1 MVYLWKRDGWVYNYA
16 ADSETEAKKIAKH
29 LDGFTTAPDMAVPD
43 DEDEFESMNGLARLI
58 DGEIFLG
65 KTGVETTAEA
75 NAGRVRF
82 LKSQLAGTD
91 YIAAKIA
98 EGSATV
104 EKYAEKIAQ
113 RQAWRQEIAE
123 LEATA

>member
-1 MVYLWKRDGWVYNYA
+1 MVYL
-16 ADSETEAKKIAKH
+16 AKKNGAVVHHADLAAMKAI
-29 LDGFTTAPDMAVPD
+29 DGIKTPNMEIT
-43 DEDEFESMNGLARLI
+43 DEEFEAAGGLARLI

-65 KTGVETTAEA
+65 KTDVETTAEA

-82 LKSQLAGTD
+82 LKSQLTGTD

-104 EKYAEKIAQ
+104 EEYAEKIAQ

>member
-1 MVYLWKRDGWVYNYA
+1 MVYLAKKNGAVVHHTDLAAMKALDGIETPDMEITDEEFAA
-16 ADSETEAKKIAKH
+16 AD
-29 LDGFTTAPDMAVPD
+29 
-43 DEDEFESMNGLARLI
+43 GLARLI

-65 KTGVETTAEA
+65 KTAAEKAAEA
-75 NAGRVRF
+75 NAERVRF
-82 LKSQLAGTD
+82 LKSRLAGTD
-91 YIAAKIA
+91 YITAKIA

-104 EKYAEKIAQ
+104 EEYAGKIAE

>member
-1 MVYLWKRDGWVYNYA
+1 MAYLWKRDGRVYNYA
-16 ADSETEAKKIAKH
+16 ADSETEAKKSAKQ
-29 LDGFTTAPDMAVPD
+29 LDGFTTDPDMAVPD
-43 DEDEFESMNGLARLI
+43 GEFESGNVLARLI

-65 KTGVETTAEA
+65 KTDAETTAEA

-82 LKSQLAGTD
+82 LKARLAGAD

-104 EKYAEKIAQ
+104 EEYAEKIAR
-113 RQAWRQEIAE
+113 RQVWRREIAE

>member
-1 MVYLWKRDGWVYNYA
+1 MVYLWKRDGRVYNYA
-16 ADSETEAKKIAKH
+16 ADSETEAKKIAKQ

-43 DEDEFESMNGLARLI
+43 DEFESMNGLARLI

-65 KTGVETTAEA
+65 KTGAETTAEA
-75 NAGRVRF
+75 NAERVRF
-82 LKSQLAGTD
+82 LKSRLAGTD

-104 EKYAEKIAQ
+104 EEYAEKIVQ

-123 LEATA
+123 LETTA

>member
-1 MVYLWKRDGWVYNYA
+1 MVYL
-16 ADSETEAKKIAKH
+16 AKKNGVVVHHTDLGAMEA
-29 LDGFTTAPDMAVPD
+29 LDGIETPDMEIT
-43 DEDEFESMNGLARLI
+43 DEEFEAAGGLARLI

-65 KTGVETTAEA
+65 KTDAETTAEA

-82 LKSQLAGTD
+82 LKAQLVGTD

-104 EKYAEKIAQ
+104 EEYADQIAQ
-113 RQAWRQEIAE
+113 RQAWRQEIGE

>member
-1 MVYLWKRDGWVYNYA
+1 MVYL
-16 ADSETEAKKIAKH
+16 AKKNGVVVHHTDRAAMEA
-29 LDGFTTAPDMAVPD
+29 LDGIATPDMEIT
-43 DEDEFESMNGLARLI
+43 DEEFEASGGLARLI
-58 DGEIFLG
+58 DGEIVLG
-65 KTGVETTAEA
+65 KTSAEA
-75 NAGRVRF
+75 QAEENARQIMV
-82 LKSQLAGTD
+82 LKKNLAETD

-104 EKYAEKIAQ
+104 EEYAGKIAL

>member
-1 MVYLWKRDGWVYNYA
+1 MVYLAKINGAVVHHTNLAAMKAIDGI
-16 ADSETEAKKIAKH
+16 ET
-29 LDGFTTAPDMAVPD
+29 PDMEITD
-43 DEDEFESMNGLARLI
+43 KEFEAAGGLARLI

-65 KTGVETTAEA
+65 KTGAEITAEA
-75 NAGRVRF
+75 DAERVRF

-104 EKYAEKIAQ
+104 EEYAGQIAQ
-113 RQAWRQEIAE
+113 RQAWRQEITG
-123 LEATA
+123 LEETA

>member
-1 MVYLWKRDGWVYNYA
+1 MVYLVKKNGAVVHHTDRA
-16 ADSETEAKKIAKH
+16 AMKA
-29 LDGFTTAPDMAVPD
+29 LDGIKTPDREIT
-43 DEDEFESMNGLARLI
+43 DEEFEAAGGLARLI

-65 KTGVETTAEA
+65 KTDAEITAEE

-91 YIAAKIA
+91 YITVKIA
-98 EGSATV
+98 EGSATI
-104 EKYAEKIAQ
+104 EDYADKIAQ
-113 RQAWRQEIAE
+113 RQAWRLEIAE